1 MRDAVWKEYEAVDA
15 VIMSAAVAD
24 YRVKA
29 AAPEKIK
36 KTQDEWMLPLVK
48 NPDILYELGRHKK
61 RQILIG
67 FAAETQNVL
76 EYARGKLE
84 KKNLDYIVAND
95 VTEDGAGFNTD
106 TNRILMISRTGE
118 VERFPL
124 MRKTELADIILDRL
138 ETWKDKAS
146 CKI

>member
-1 MRDAVWKEYEAVDA
+1 
-15 VIMSAAVAD
+15 
-24 YRVKA
+24 
-29 AAPEKIK
+29 
-36 KTQDEWMLPLVK
+36 
-48 NPDILYELGRHKK
+48 
-61 RQILIG
+61 
-67 FAAETQNVL
+67 
-76 EYARGKLE
+76 
-84 KKNLDYIVAND
+84 VAND

-138 ETWKDKAS
+138 ETWKDKTS